1 MAGLYAGRKLFLK
14 TDEIVTEYDYEMK
27 LLGQIRREGGKA
39 LINSYGNSVAETYF
53 QIAELNLEETL
64 AAMVKQRYGK
74 QQLAMSEVLQK
85 EQEIREVQMTDL
97 LIRLFYVFAVLTV
110 ISLFVCT
117 LPVWL
122 IVLVVVL
129 LLR

>member
-1 MAGLYAGRKLFLK
+1 MQGRKLFLK

-27 LLGQIRREGGKA
+27 LLSQIRREGGKA
-39 LINSYGNSVAETYF
+39 LISSYANSLTETSF

>member
-1 MAGLYAGRKLFLK
+1 LTKTLSKADVILVGHARGDIGGGLKIALLFWAIRPLK
-14 TDEIVTEYDYEMK
+14 THEM
-27 LLGQIRREGGKA
+27 
-39 LINSYGNSVAETYF
+39 YMCGNDRS
-53 QIAELNLEETL
+53 N
-64 AAMVKQRYGK
+64 
-74 QQLAMSEVLQK
+74 
-85 EQEIREVQMTDL
+85 
-97 LIRLFYVFAVLTV
+97 